1 MESLLYNKSNTI
13 VENFIVLKEKEIL
26 YRSIQLGNIVNN
38 IYLVNHHDTKIQK
51 YKNTKIQKI

>member
-1 MESLLYNKSNTI
+1 MYNKSNTI

-51 YKNTKIQKI
+51 I